1 MYDTIEFASEFIANL
16 EVCPNSRVEG
26 LVIRKGELFRAR
38 IKPYVAETA
47 DGPVEVADLFLDDGT
62 PTFQVPLLVSDL
74 STERGQIM
82 QVGEQFAKD
91 LVTAGPD
98 DSLTSVA
105 RLMEQHNVGTV
116 VIVQNQKPIGIV
128 TDRDLALVLGA
139 REFPPQTP
147 AGQVMTV
154 PVTTIDQRKEV
165 ADATWY
171 MLGYEVRRL
180 PIVDEKGRLVAS

>member
-1 MYDTIEFASEFIANL
+1 
-16 EVCPNSRVEG
+16 
-26 LVIRKGELFRAR
+26 
-38 IKPYVAETA
+38 
-47 DGPVEVADLFLDDGT
+47 
-62 PTFQVPLLVSDL
+62 
-74 STERGQIM
+74 M

-105 RLMEQHNVGTV
+105 QLMEQHNVGTV

-128 TDRDLALVLGA
+128 TDRDLALAIGA

-180 PIVDEKGRLVAS
+180 PIVDEKGRLVGIVTLDDLLRHLARQLANLADGIKPEMAVK

>member
-1 MYDTIEFASEFIANL
+1 
-16 EVCPNSRVEG
+16 
-26 LVIRKGELFRAR
+26 
-38 IKPYVAETA
+38 
-47 DGPVEVADLFLDDGT
+47 
-62 PTFQVPLLVSDL
+62 
-74 STERGQIM
+74 M

-128 TDRDLALVLGA
+128 TDRDLALALGA
-139 REFPPQTP
+139 REVPSQTP

-154 PVTTIDQRKEV
+154 PVTTIDQRKEM

-180 PIVDEKGRLVAS
+180 PIVDEKGRLVGMVTLDDLLRHLARQLANLADGIKPEMAVK